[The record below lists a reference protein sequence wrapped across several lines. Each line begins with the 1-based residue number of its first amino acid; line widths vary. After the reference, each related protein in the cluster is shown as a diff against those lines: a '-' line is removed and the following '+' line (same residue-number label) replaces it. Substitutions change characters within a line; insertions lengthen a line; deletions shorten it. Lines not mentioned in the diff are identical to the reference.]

1 MSELSDVAK
10 AVLDFEGLH
19 WKHAGAKDAEI
30 RERFNVSP
38 TIYYKRLAV
47 LLHSPEALAY
57 APTTVRR
64 LQRLEEDRRRART
77 PR

>member
-1 MSELSDVAK
+1 MSELSDTAK

-30 RERFNVSP
+30 RERFNASP

>member
-1 MSELSDVAK
+1 MPDLSDTAK

-30 RERFNVSP
+30 RERFKVSP

-47 LLHSPEALAY
+47 LIHSPGALAY
-57 APTTVRR
+57 APSTVKR
-64 LQRLEEDRRRART
+64 LQRLEEARRRVRT
-77 PR
+77 PS